1 MDLLSAFYFT
11 FEADAKKLDA
21 GLDASKKKSKEV
33 EAALQG
39 ADKIAKDLGK
49 SFLDMAK
56 AGAEALGAV
65 LALGAIKKLT
75 VDTADH
81 TYAVYQQARAMAVS
95 TETLSAWQHAV
106 VSAGGTADAATS
118 SMGALRDRFVEMTKF
133 GGVMGQDS
141 FLFRKLGLT
150 PQEIKASVQDPT
162 IALSKLSETF
172 GKLNATQAMY
182 LGKRLGLDPATIALL
197 SQGRRAFDDQIARQK
212 SLGVVTADQAL
223 AAAKFKMAQAEL
235 GQVFET
241 VAREVTTA
249 LLPAFT
255 WLLTKVEQGTLFFRD
270 HKTFVI
276 AFFSG
281 IAIVVAD
288 VYVPAMY
295 EAVVATVA
303 FLAPILAIPL
313 LVGAVIAVI
322 ALFVDDLVN
331 FMEGHNSVIGEM
343 AKKWP
348 WFGDLVRGVVH
359 SVMAILQILNATVK
373 DAFSYFGALL
383 TFIGDIF
390 TKGPSKALDDLNSK
404 TAKIFKDIGSH
415 FTALVDGAKGV
426 AKGITG
432 AWDAVTGNGPSTAPG
447 STGAAP
453 KVSASGKAS
462 PEAIAAANAAQAKY
476 GVPAQVT
483 LAQYQ
488 LESGNG
494 AHMPAGSNNPF
505 GIKARAGQP
514 YVEAMTTEVVNGQT
528 QHVMQKFAKFD
539 SLQDAFEQHAKL
551 LATGSAYANART
563 HKDDPNA
570 YADALTGKYATD
582 PQYGAKLKAIM
593 AKQQL
598 DTNAAASTPHD
609 TLNAVKAGQVAIG
622 ATNAPISSQGSGTI
636 RNNSTINKSTAVNV
650 GGVTVHAPGADGKE
664 IASTVS
670 GHLNDHMANAVDQ
683 NDDGVAA

>member
-33 EAALQG
+33 EDALQG
-39 ADKIAKDLGK
+39 ADKIAKELGK

-56 AGAEALGAV
+56 KGAEALGAV

-95 TETLSAWQHAV
+95 TETLSTWQHAV
-106 VSAGGTADAATS
+106 VSAGGTADQATT
-118 SMGALRDRFVEMTKF
+118 SMGNLRDRFVEMTKF

-150 PQEIKASVQDPT
+150 PEEIKASVEDPT
-162 IALSKLSETF
+162 IALSKLAETF
-172 GKLNATQAMY
+172 GKLNTTQAMY

-212 SLGVVTADQAL
+212 SLGVVTQEQAL

-241 VAREVTTA
+241 VAREVTSEI
-249 LLPAFT
+249 LPAFT
-255 WLLTKVEQGTLFFRD
+255 WLLQKVEQGTLYFRD
-270 HKTFVI
+270 HKTFVV
-276 AFFSG
+276 AFFTG

-295 EAVVATVA
+295 EAVTATLA
-303 FLAPILAIPL
+303 FLAPIIGIPL

-331 FMEGHNSVIGEM
+331 FMEGHNSVIGEL

-348 WFGDLVRGVVH
+348 WFGDIVRGVVH
-359 SVMAILQILNATVK
+359 AVMAVLKVLNATIK
-373 DAFSYFGALL
+373 DAFAYFGALL
-383 TFIGDIF
+383 DFIGDIF
-390 TKGPSKALDDLNSK
+390 TKGPSKALDELNSK
-404 TAKIFKDIGSH
+404 TAKIFKDMAGH
-415 FTALVDGAKGV
+415 FTGVVTAAKET
-426 AKGITG
+426 AKGIVG
-432 AWDAVTGNGPSTAPG
+432 AWDAITGSGDKSI
-447 STGAAP
+447 AP
-453 KVSASGKAS
+453 KVAGSGGASS
-462 PEAIAAANAAQAKY
+462 EAIAAANAAQAKY

-483 LAQYQ
+483 LAQYA

-494 AHMPAGSNNPF
+494 KHMPAGSNNPF

-514 YVEAMTTEVVNGQT
+514 YVEAMTTEVVNGKT
-528 QHVMQKFAKFD
+528 EHVMQRFAKFD

-563 HKDDPNA
+563 HKDDPDA

-593 AKQQL
+593 AKQHL
-598 DTNAAASTPHD
+598 DTVATGPVIAQQETIKAVAAAKA
-609 TLNAVKAGQVAIG
+609 AVGQA
-622 ATNAPISSQGSGTI
+622 NAPISSQGSGVISNQATST
-636 RNNSTINKSTAVNV
+636 RNTTVDV

-664 IASTVS
+664 IGQTVS
-670 GHLNDHMANAVDQ
+670 GHLQQHMSNAVDQ